1 MSMDRHVPSTIPPE
15 TTDAHLTRQARKA
28 AILYARTMGLPPALV
43 HEDGSPCDGAKCPDI
58 RQRHR
63 LA

>member
-1 MSMDRHVPSTIPPE
+1 MSMDHHVPSTIPPDA
-15 TTDAHLTRQARKA
+15 TDAHLTSQARKA
-28 AILYARTMGLPPALV
+28 AILYARARGLPPALV
-43 HEDGSPCDGAKCPDI
+43 HEDGSPCDSSNCLDT